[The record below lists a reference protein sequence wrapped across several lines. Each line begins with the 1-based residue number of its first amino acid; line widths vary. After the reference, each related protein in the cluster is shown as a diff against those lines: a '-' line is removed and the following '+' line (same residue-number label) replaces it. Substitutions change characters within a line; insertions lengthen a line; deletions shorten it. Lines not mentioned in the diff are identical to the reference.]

1 MQLMALHEYPKV
13 DQGSPEW
20 HALRRGIVTASVVG
34 KLITPTLKVA
44 DNDTSRALTATLV
57 AERITGVT
65 EDSYTN
71 NDMLRG
77 VMCEPIAR
85 DIYSGLYHQ
94 AEETGFMRLDGEGWS
109 LGFSPDGL
117 VGMDGLLEVKS
128 PRAKTHVQ
136 TILADKVPHHYM
148 PQLMAGLLVSGRKW
162 IDFCSFHGGLPLFV
176 KRVYPDPQW
185 FEAITAACIQF
196 EANAARMV
204 AEYEAKAEGLPP
216 TDRVDFDLELVV

>member
-1 MQLMALHEYPKV
+1 MTLHV
-13 DQGSPEW
+13 FNDVVQGSEEW
-20 HALRRGIVTASVVG
+20 FAQRRGLVTASVVG
-34 KLITPTLKVA
+34 KLLTPTLKVA
-44 DNDTSRALTATLV
+44 DNDTARGITATLV

-94 AEETGFMRLDGEGWS
+94 AEEVGFMRFDGEGWS

-128 PRAKTHVQ
+128 PRAKTHVS
-136 TILADKVPHHYM
+136 TILADKVPAHYM
-148 PQLMAGLLVSGRKW
+148 AQCQAGLLVTGRKW
-162 IDFCSFHGGLPLFV
+162 IDWCSFHGGLPLYV
-176 KRVYPDPQW
+176 KRVYPDPEW
-185 FEAITAACIQF
+185 FAAITAACIQF

-216 TDRVDFDLELVV
+216 TERVDFDLELVV

>member
-1 MQLMALHEYPKV
+1 MTLHEYPKV

-20 HALRRGIVTASVVG
+20 HTLRRGIVTASVVG

-44 DNDTSRALTATLV
+44 DNDTSRGITATLV

-65 EDSYTN
+65 EDSYSNT
-71 NDMLRG
+71 DMLRG

-94 AEETGFMRLDGEGWS
+94 AEEVGFLLLKEDGWS

-128 PRAKTHVQ
+128 PRAKTHVN
-136 TILADKVPHHYM
+136 TILADKVPAHYM
-148 PQLMAGLLVSGRKW
+148 AQCQAGLLVTGRKW
-162 IDFCSFHGGLPLFV
+162 IDWCSFHGGLPLYV
-176 KRVYPDPQW
+176 KRVYPDPEW
-185 FEAITAACIQF
+185 FAAITAACIQF
-196 EANAARMV
+196 EEAAERMTT
-204 AEYEAKAEGLPP
+204 AYDFAAAGLP
-216 TDRVDFDLELVV
+216 TTERIDHNELGLVF